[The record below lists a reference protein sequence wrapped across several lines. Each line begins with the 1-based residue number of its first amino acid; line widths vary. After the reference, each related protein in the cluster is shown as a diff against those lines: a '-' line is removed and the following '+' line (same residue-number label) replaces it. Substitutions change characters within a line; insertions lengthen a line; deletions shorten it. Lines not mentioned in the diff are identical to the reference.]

1 MKIVAR
7 TQTELIIRDSAMPI
21 RAIGA
26 FLAAFG
32 GFAMYLGF
40 LGEDDR
46 IGWAPVIIGAVLAI
60 GGVAM
65 LVLPAIKTFAFS
77 KTERVFIIA
86 KQRFHRIERQTIPL
100 RDVDDVT
107 LEESRSGD
115 DGGTYRI
122 SVTLK
127 DQRRIP
133 WTSYYTSGTAS
144 KRAIVD
150 LTRDFLGL
158 QPNPALGSNAPT
170 ATTERDLRRGRVG
183 ILIMAAFCSIFLGVG
198 ATMVYNENRRL
209 TTYRPVEATVL
220 GTRVEEHSDS
230 DGSTYEPVVEYRY
243 YVNDRPYTATRVT
256 PLKMSRSGRWAH
268 RVIAKYR
275 TGATYMAYYDPA
287 DPSEAFLMRTRSF
300 IPWAFILI
308 PTIGLVILAVAF
320 RGSRELARGG
330 YFARRNP

>member
-7 TQTELIIRDSAMPI
+7 TSTELIIRDSAMPI
-21 RAIGA
+21 RASGA
-26 FLAAFG
+26 FLFVFG
-32 GFAMYLGF
+32 GFAIYLALTSEEG
-40 LGEDDR
+40 R
-46 IGWAPVIIGAVLAI
+46 IGWAPLIIGAVLVIA
-60 GGVAM
+60 GLAL

-77 KTERVFIIA
+77 KSQRVFIIA

-100 RDVDDVT
+100 RDVEDVT

-115 DGGTYRI
+115 DGPTYRV

-144 KRAIVD
+144 KRAVVD

-158 QPNPALGSNAPT
+158 QPTPALGSNAPT
-170 ATTERDLRRGRVG
+170 ATTERDLRRGRAG
-183 ILIMAAFCSIFLGVG
+183 ILLMAAFCSIFLGVG
-198 ATMVYNENRRL
+198 ATMIYNENRRL

-220 GTRVEEHSDS
+220 ATRVEEHSDS

-243 YVNDRPYTATRVT
+243 YVNDREYTASRVT
-256 PLKMSRSGRWAH
+256 PLKMSRSGGWAS

-287 DPSEAFLMRTRSF
+287 NPSEAFIMRTRSF
-300 IPWAFILI
+300 IPWAFVII
-308 PTIGLVILAVAF
+308 PTIGLVILGVAF

-330 YFARRNP
+330 YFARR

>member
-7 TQTELIIRDSAMPI
+7 TPTELIIRDAAMPL

-26 FLAAFG
+26 FLFPFG
-32 GFAMYLGF
+32 GFAIYLA
-40 LGEDDR
+40 LEGEDGR
-46 IGWAPVIIGAVLAI
+46 IGWAPLIIGGILVVAGLALI
-60 GGVAM
+60 
-65 LVLPAIKTFAFS
+65 VLPSIKTFAFS

-100 RDVDDVT
+100 RDVEDVT
-107 LEESRSGD
+107 LEESRDEGV
-115 DGGTYRI
+115 TYRI
-122 SVTLK
+122 AVTLK

-133 WTSYYTSGTAS
+133 WTSYYTSGAAS
-144 KRAIVD
+144 KRAMVD
-150 LTRDFLGL
+150 LTREFLGL
-158 QPNPALGSNAPT
+158 QPDPALGSNAPT

-183 ILIMAAFCSIFLGVG
+183 ILLMVAFCSIFLGVG
-198 ATMVYNENRRL
+198 ATMAFNENRRL

-220 GTRVEEHSDS
+220 STRVDEHSDS

-243 YVNDRPYTATRVT
+243 FVNDRPYTASRVT

-268 RVIAKYR
+268 RVIAKYSV
-275 TGATYMAYYDPA
+275 GATYMAYYDPA

-308 PTIGLVILAVAF
+308 PTIGLILLGVAF

-330 YFARRNP
+330 YFARRRS